1 MAGDWIQMR
10 AALTSCPKV
19 AAIARTIRATEPFS
33 GVPKQAIR
41 AMVVGGL
48 HAVWSAVNE
57 HTTDGVLAGLMVEDL
72 DDLAGIDGFGSAM
85 LEIGWVEKGES
96 PKTLIFPNFEQWNTP
111 AKDRTA
117 AERMRKH
124 REKQRVTANV
134 AQPLRNVTRNC
145 YDREDKRERRE
156 EENPGTDVPPYGGTS
171 SDGFATAPA
180 PPAAPVLGD
189 APERPP
195 EATRE
200 AKKTR
205 RVYRVGWTPEAGF
218 TGISEADRELW
229 KKAFPAVDLE
239 LAFSQMH
246 SWLISNPAKSKKSN
260 WNLFVHRWLTREQDR
275 GGNLKSNSVSK
286 FQSPEERRNA
296 QSLADREARAKFGWA
311 WREDAR
317 QMMGNDEYAAWRHRN
332 GLQSMEEIK
341 AARENRQRQ
350 QTIEAARRRGTA
362 NDSGNEFLSLKKVE

>member
-1 MAGDWIQMR
+1 MAGDWIKMR

-57 HTTDGVLAGLMVEDL
+57 HTTDGVLAGLVVEDL
-72 DDLAGIDGFGSAM
+72 DDMAGIDGFGSAM

-96 PKTLIFPNFEQWNTP
+96 PKTLIFPNFDQWNTP

-134 AQPLRNVTRNC
+134 TAPLRNVTPPLRRNVTPPLRNVTRNGPVTVTL
-145 YDREDKRERRE
+145 DKTRERE
-156 EENPGTDVPPYGGTS
+156 EKKPGNDEPPIGGSS
-171 SDGFATAPA
+171 SDGFSTAPA

-195 EATRE
+195 EATRGP
-200 AKKTR
+200 KKAR
-205 RVYRVGWTPEAGF
+205 RVYRVNWTPETGF
-218 TGISEADRELW
+218 TGILEADREMW

-239 LAFSQMH
+239 LAFSQMN

-260 WNLFVHRWLTREQDR
+260 WNLFIHRWLTREQDR
-275 GGNLKSNSVSK
+275 GGNLKSNPVSK
-286 FQSPEERRNA
+286 FQTHEERRNA
-296 QSLADREARAKFGWA
+296 QSLADREARAKA
-311 WREDAR
+311 NYSWREDAR
-317 QMMGNDEYAAWRHRN
+317 EMMNEKDYELWRKRQMAIAE
-332 GLQSMEEIK
+332 Q
-341 AARENRQRQ
+341 
-350 QTIEAARRRGTA
+350 RRRETG
-362 NDSGNEFLSLKKVE
+362 DGGNEFLRIKRAE